1 MTTETTQVGA
11 GESSPA
17 PDGSAMIPDELI
29 DGYINHLH
37 WSKHATETE
46 VTLVVCNIRSF
57 AVWLRTHMH
66 TPNAPAEARASRRL
80 GPDVGTG
87 GQP

>member
-1 MTTETTQVGA
+1 MTTETTPIGA
-11 GESSPA
+11 GESSPE

-29 DGYINHLH
+29 DGYINDLH

-57 AVWLRTHMH
+57 AVWLRAHVRAQNTKGQ
-66 TPNAPAEARASRRL
+66 AER
-80 GPDVGTG
+80 
-87 GQP
+87 